1 MKADLKAYTQLLIEP
16 LAEYPKAVKISSV
29 MGRQTTVLEIRCDS
43 RDLGRLIGRSGRTI
57 GAIQILVSSLAA
69 REKQRVVVEIV
80 Q

>member
-1 MKADLKAYTQLLIEP
+1 MKPDLKAYTQSLIEP
-16 LAEYPKAVKISSV
+16 LAEHPQVVQLSQVA
-29 MGRQTTVLEIRCDS
+29 GRQTTVLEIRCDP

-57 GAIQILVSSLAA
+57 GAIQVLVSSLAS